1 MMAAQVV
8 QILGLELGVFLAF
21 FMFVVF
27 MAMILTGFNVAFSFA
42 STALAFAFIGDMSNA
57 ISLDVFDPGTLAGQ
71 LPTNWARALRS
82 QDLLAVPLFVMMGAI
97 LERSGMAER
106 LLNAFGLLM
115 GSIRG
120 GVAAA
125 VIVVGTLLAAATGVV
140 AATVIVMGLLSL
152 PAMVRLGYDNKLATG
167 AITASGTLAQML
179 PPSIVLILLAGELG
193 VGIIGLFA
201 GAVLPGLLLSAL
213 YIAYT
218 LFVSLIRPEVGPV
231 MPAEERTLAGNPT
244 TRTAAI
250 IGTLLALVV
259 FLVMLLIG
267 LVPALVGAAIVGS
280 ISFALVARFRMLTTE
295 LVVSIVPTLV
305 LIAGVLISIFR
316 GLATPSESGAVGV
329 FGALILAAMNYW
341 FDKLLVADGAE
352 HIEPHWKLDWEAI
365 KAAGR
370 STANITILVM
380 TLLFASLFFRLMFQE
395 LGGADQAA
403 AWLAD
408 IPGGKL
414 GFVVVA
420 MIAVFLLGI
429 NLEFLEITFIV
440 VPIFI
445 PAFIALEFTE
455 QEIVWFAVLMAVN
468 LNMAFISPPVGFSL
482 FYLQS
487 VAPPEVKTAD
497 IHRGAIPFMGLQILA
512 LIILGV
518 LPSITNFSYCFF
530 NTNAPDQ
537 FCTGADSGAFWP
549 MVVMGSILAFIVA
562 TGIAGTLRGGRGGP
576 DTNPAVAATAP
587 TAS

>member
-1 MMAAQVV
+1 MIAAQIVE
-8 QILGLELGVFLAF
+8 ILGLELGVFLAMVMF
-21 FMFVVF
+21 LIFMI
-27 MAMILTGFNVAFSFA
+27 MILTGFNVAFSFA
-42 STALAFAFIGDMSNA
+42 ATALAFAFIGDMSNA

-71 LPTNWARALRS
+71 LPTNWARSLRS
-82 QDLLAVPLFVMMGAI
+82 QELLAVPLFVLMGAI

-152 PAMVRLGYDNKLATG
+152 PAMVRLGYDNRLATG

-201 GAVLPGLLLSAL
+201 GAVLPGLLLSSL

-218 LFVSLIRPEVGPV
+218 LFISLLRPELGPV
-231 MPAEERTLAGNPT
+231 MPPEERMLEGNPS

-250 IGTLLALVV
+250 IGVVLGLMV
-259 FLVMLLIG
+259 FLVVLLIG
-267 LVPALVGAAIVGS
+267 FTPAVIGGLIVGLV
-280 ISFALVARFRMLTTE
+280 SFALVARFGMLTTE
-295 LVVSIVPTLV
+295 LVVSIVPTLM
-305 LIAGVLISIFR
+305 LIAGVLISIFQ

-329 FGALILAAMNYW
+329 FGALILAGTNHW
-341 FDKLLVADGAE
+341 FDRLLIADGAQ
-352 HIEPHWKLDWEAI
+352 HIEPAWKLNRQALID
-365 KAAGR
+365 AGR

-403 AWLAD
+403 AWLSD
-408 IPGGKL
+408 IPGGKV
-414 GFVVVA
+414 GFVIVA

-440 VPIFI
+440 VPIFV
-445 PAFIALEFTE
+445 PAFVALEFTE

-512 LIILGV
+512 LIVLGL

-530 NTNAPDQ
+530 NANAPES
-537 FCTGADSGAFWP
+537 FCTGADSSATWP
-549 MVVMGSILAFIVA
+549 LIVMGSIVTFIILTGVA
-562 TGIAGTLRGGRGGP
+562 GSLRGGQGGGG
-576 DTNPAVAATAP
+576 AGATVP
-587 TAS
+587 VTSQTA